1 MSQASQV
8 SRYRPAVIAITGVAA
23 AFGIWTLY
31 STFSDRTS
39 KGPLHRS
46 NAVRRTRRTS
56 VGGPSVETS
65 GPTAEE
71 PFGSVVITRNGLA
84 VGRIVF
90 GLNRIPSPEEW
101 RALYGGSAEHARSC
115 IARIALASV
124 TTQSPTRL
132 VSSQQMFQEA
142 RDALSSLGSEEIGNA
157 IASDV
162 SIMAHTQ
169 LLGALLVMGIQDI
182 DINRPD
188 GDFVVGPAH
197 HAPVDETDAGD
208 ILDGNHAAEPAQGLK
223 GLLYYIA
230 EEKAKREAYEHRGI
244 RCDSCN
250 ESPIRGIRWH
260 CLNCPD
266 IDLCSMCEA
275 SFTHQQTHVFVKV
288 KIPLPAVGQPGRS
301 LSYPVW
307 YSGNPHII
315 HQPISPALRK
325 RLAEKYHYEESQ
337 IDALYDQFI
346 TTANISYTEDPSGI
360 KIGIDRRAFD
370 SALTIEAWTERS
382 RPNAL
387 YDRMFAFYDRGNKG
401 AILFEDFIDGMAYLR
416 GSSRLQP
423 LDRALQGFDFDGD
436 GYVSRGDFISLMRA
450 KYEVQKALIVGA
462 SSIRADRISQ
472 EGADVLKSSQPI
484 SAIFCEQDMPPGEL
498 RAIGGKQRDSVG
510 DLQPSDG
517 IKAILEDDEL
527 PAGSMVSNVIRV
539 RSLPQLQRQLA
550 RLDRAL
556 HRSDEATAVD
566 SEAGQAPQERTDSL
580 AGALSA
586 EEAATLGLSN
596 NAPADNA
603 ENGVDSTHQDI
614 LWKYTEMSYHE
625 LLDPIFKARE
635 ESDRQVTETADERRR
650 WRKEIDDAVEQKKIM
665 EEQLRSDAELDPLV
679 AAAADA
685 RDRSSSA
692 WIRSQDTPERRAAE
706 VQREIDIM
714 MRDNILPTDAPSLDK
729 FEEEIKEQSLD
740 ELLAAAGYSIDGAGE
755 DETQEAMDSTPAA
768 EAPGTSAAGQ
778 NSSSPVSKDDDTST
792 PPTQERLQDLAALD
806 EEANLIEA
814 RGGAGRLAYKDLIAM
829 AEADREVRGLI
840 TCWLELASF

>member
-31 STFSDRTS
+31 STFSDRTP
-39 KGPLHRS
+39 KAPLHRS
-46 NAVRRTRRTS
+46 NAVRRTRRASGDGLT
-56 VGGPSVETS
+56 VQTS
-65 GPTAEE
+65 GPNVEE
-71 PFGSVVITRNGLA
+71 PFGSVVIARNGVS

-90 GLNRIPSPEEW
+90 GLDRIPSSEEW
-101 RALYGGSAEHARSC
+101 QDLYGGSAEHARVC
-115 IARIALASV
+115 IARIALSA
-124 TTQSPTRL
+124 
-132 VSSQQMFQEA
+132 QEVGVNN
-142 RDALSSLGSEEIGNA
+142 S
-157 IASDV
+157 
-162 SIMAHTQ
+162 
-169 LLGALLVMGIQDI
+169 
-182 DINRPD
+182 D
-188 GDFVVGPAH
+188 GDYVIGPAH
-197 HAPVDETDAGD
+197 HAPIDETDAGD
-208 ILDGNHAAEPAQGLK
+208 MLEGTHGEEPAQGLK

-266 IDLCSMCEA
+266 VDLCSTCEA

-315 HQPISPALRK
+315 HQPMSPALRK

-346 TTANISYTEDPSGI
+346 TTANVSYTEDPSNI

-382 RPNAL
+382 TPNAL

-401 AILFEDFIDGMAYLR
+401 AILFEDFVDGMAYLR
-416 GSSRLQP
+416 GSSRFQP

-436 GYVSRGDFISLMRA
+436 GFVSRGDFVLLMRA
-450 KYEVQKALIVGA
+450 KYEVHKALIAGA
-462 SSIRADRISQ
+462 SSIRADRISH
-472 EGADVLKSSQPI
+472 EGIDVLKSSQPI

-498 RAIGGKQRDSVG
+498 RASGGKQRDSVG

-517 IKAILEDDEL
+517 TKTILEDYEL
-527 PAGSMVSNVIRV
+527 PAGELASNVIRV

-556 HRSDEATAVD
+556 HRSE
-566 SEAGQAPQERTDSL
+566 EAGEVDAETGQASQERTDSP
-580 AGALSA
+580 AVAMSV
-586 EEAATLGLSN
+586 EEAAALGL
-596 NAPADNA
+596 APTKNA
-603 ENGVDSTHQDI
+603 ENGIDSTRQDI

-625 LLDPIFKARE
+625 ILDPIFKARE
-635 ESDRQVTETADERRR
+635 ERDRRVTETAEERRR
-650 WRKEIDDAVEQKKIM
+650 WRKEIDDAIEQKRTM
-665 EEQLRSDAELDPLV
+665 EEQLRLGAELDPLV
-679 AAAADA
+679 AAAADS

-692 WIRSQDTPERRAAE
+692 WIQSQDTPERRAAE
-706 VQREIDIM
+706 VQREIDIQ
-714 MRDNILPTDAPSLDK
+714 MRDSILPTDTPSLEQ
-729 FEEEIKEQSLD
+729 FEEEIKEQSLE
-740 ELLAAAGYSIDGAGE
+740 ELLAAAGYSIDGAEG
-755 DETQEAMDSTPAA
+755 ETQEATDPSSAA
-768 EAPGTSAAGQ
+768 EAP
-778 NSSSPVSKDDDTST
+778 DTSVAEEKSDDS
-792 PPTQERLQDLAALD
+792 PPTQQRLEELAALD
-806 EEANLIEA
+806 EEEKLIEA
-814 RGGAGRLAYKDLIAM
+814 RGGAGHLAYRELVAM

>member
-1 MSQASQV
+1 MSQASQQV

-31 STFSDRTS
+31 STFSDRTT
-39 KGPLHRS
+39 KAPLHRS
-46 NAVRRTRRTS
+46 NAVRRIRHAS
-56 VGGPSVETS
+56 VDDGPTVETS
-65 GPTAEE
+65 GPTTEE
-71 PFGSVVITRNGLA
+71 PFGSVVITRNNLA
-84 VGRIVF
+84 VGRIIF

-101 RALYGGSAEHARSC
+101 QALYGGSAEHARAC

-124 TTQSPTRL
+124 TTQSPTTL
-132 VSSQQMFQEA
+132 VSSRRMFEEA
-142 RDALSSLGSEEIGNA
+142 RDALSPLGSEEIGNA
-157 IASDV
+157 IASDAA
-162 SIMAHTQ
+162 IMAHTQ
-169 LLGALLVMGIQDI
+169 LLGALFVMGIQDI
-182 DINRPD
+182 DLNRSA
-188 GDFVVGPAH
+188 GDFVVGSAH
-197 HAPVDETDAGD
+197 DTLIDETDAGD
-208 ILDGNHAAEPAQGLK
+208 VLDGFHAAEPAQGLK

-266 IDLCSMCEA
+266 VDLCSTCEA

-307 YSGNPHII
+307 YSGNPHIV

-382 RPNAL
+382 TPNAL

-401 AILFEDFIDGMAYLR
+401 AILFEDFIDAMAYLR
-416 GSSRLQP
+416 GQNRFQP

-436 GYVSRGDFISLMRA
+436 GFVSRGDFMLLMRA
-450 KYEVQKALIVGA
+450 KNEVQTALIAGA

-498 RAIGGKQRDSVG
+498 RASGGKQRDSVG

-517 IKAILEDDEL
+517 TKVILEDHEL
-527 PAGSMVSNVIRV
+527 PSGEMISNVIRV

-556 HRSDEATAVD
+556 HRSDESGEVD
-566 SEAGQAPQERTDSL
+566 PEVGQAPPERTDSL

-586 EEAATLGLSN
+586 GDAAALGLT
-596 NAPADNA
+596 PVENA
-603 ENGVDSTHQDI
+603 ENGVESTRQDI

-625 LLDPIFKARE
+625 ALDPIFKARE
-635 ESDRQVTETADERRR
+635 EGDRRVTETADERRR
-650 WRKEIDDAVEQKKIM
+650 WRKEIDEAVEHKKTM
-665 EEQLRSDAELDPLV
+665 EEQLRLGAELDPLV
-679 AAAADA
+679 AAAADS

-692 WIRSQDTPERRAAE
+692 WIRSQDTPERRAEE
-706 VQREIDIM
+706 VQREIDIL
-714 MRDNILPTDAPSLDK
+714 MRDSILPTDTPSLEH
-729 FEEEIKEQSLD
+729 FEEEIKEQSLED
-740 ELLAAAGYSIDGAGE
+740 LLAAAGYSIDGAEEE
-755 DETQEAMDSTPAA
+755 DETEAAQEP
-768 EAPGTSAAGQ
+768 EAPDTSAAGQ
-778 NSSSPVSKDDDTST
+778 NNSLVQEDDTT
-792 PPTQERLQDLAALD
+792 ATPTQQRLEDLAALD
-806 EEANLIEA
+806 EEEKLIEA
-814 RGGAGRLAYKDLIAM
+814 RGGPGRLAYKDLVAM
-829 AEADREVRGLI
+829 AKTDREVRGLI

>member
-31 STFSDRTS
+31 STFSDRTP
-39 KGPLHRS
+39 KAPLHRS
-46 NAVRRTRRTS
+46 NAVRRTRRASGDDLT
-56 VGGPSVETS
+56 VQTS
-65 GPTAEE
+65 GPNVEE
-71 PFGSVVITRNGLA
+71 PFGSVVIARNGVS

-90 GLNRIPSPEEW
+90 GLDRIPTSEEW
-101 RALYGGSAEHARSC
+101 QDLYGGSAEHARVC
-115 IARIALASV
+115 ISRIALSA
-124 TTQSPTRL
+124 
-132 VSSQQMFQEA
+132 QEVGVNN
-142 RDALSSLGSEEIGNA
+142 S
-157 IASDV
+157 
-162 SIMAHTQ
+162 
-169 LLGALLVMGIQDI
+169 
-182 DINRPD
+182 D
-188 GDFVVGPAH
+188 GDYVIGPAH

-208 ILDGNHAAEPAQGLK
+208 ILDGNHAEEPAQGLK

-266 IDLCSMCEA
+266 VDLCSTCEA

-301 LSYPVW
+301 LCYPVW
-307 YSGNPHII
+307 YSGNPHIL
-315 HQPISPALRK
+315 HQPISPTLRK

-346 TTANISYTEDPSGI
+346 TTANVSYTEDPSGV

-370 SALTIEAWTERS
+370 NALTIEAWTERET
-382 RPNAL
+382 PNAL

-416 GSSRLQP
+416 GSSRFQP

-436 GYVSRGDFISLMRA
+436 GFVSRGDFILLMRA
-450 KYEVQKALIVGA
+450 KYEVHKALIAGA

-472 EGADVLKSSQPI
+472 EGIDVLKSSQPI

-498 RAIGGKQRDSVG
+498 RASGGKQRDSFG

-517 IKAILEDDEL
+517 TKTILEDHEL
-527 PAGSMVSNVIRV
+527 PAGELASNVIRV

-556 HRSDEATAVD
+556 HRSDEVGQVD
-566 SEAGQAPQERTDSL
+566 PEAEQVSQERTDSP
-580 AGALSA
+580 AGNMSV
-586 EEAATLGLSN
+586 EEATALGLL
-596 NAPADNA
+596 PAKDA
-603 ENGVDSTHQDI
+603 ENGVDSTRQDI

-625 LLDPIFKARE
+625 ILDPIFKARE
-635 ESDRQVTETADERRR
+635 ERDRRVTETADERRR
-650 WRKEIDDAVEQKKIM
+650 WRKEIDDAVEQKKTM
-665 EEQLRSDAELDPLV
+665 EEQLRLGAELDPLV
-679 AAAADA
+679 AAAADS

-692 WIRSQDTPERRAAE
+692 WIQSQDTPERRAAE
-706 VQREIDIM
+706 VQREIDIQ
-714 MRDNILPTDAPSLDK
+714 MRDSILPTDTPSLEQ
-729 FEEEIKEQSLD
+729 FEEEIKEQSLE
-740 ELLAAAGYSIDGAGE
+740 ELLAAAGYSIDCAEG
-755 DETQEAMDSTPAA
+755 ETQEVTDSTPEP
-768 EAPGTSAAGQ
+768 EAP
-778 NSSSPVSKDDDTST
+778 DTSEAEQKSDDS
-792 PPTQERLQDLAALD
+792 PPTQQRLEELAALD
-806 EEANLIEA
+806 EEEKTMEA
-814 RGGAGRLAYKDLIAM
+814 RGGAGRLAYKELVTM

>member
-1 MSQASQV
+1 
-8 SRYRPAVIAITGVAA
+8 
-23 AFGIWTLY
+23 
-31 STFSDRTS
+31 
-39 KGPLHRS
+39 
-46 NAVRRTRRTS
+46 VRRIRRVS
-56 VGGPSVETS
+56 VDGPTVETS

-101 RALYGGSAEHARSC
+101 QALYGGSAEHARAC

-132 VSSQQMFQEA
+132 VSSRRMFEEA
-142 RDALSSLGSEEIGNA
+142 RDALSPLGSEEIGNA
-157 IASDV
+157 IASDPA
-162 SIMAHTQ
+162 IMSHTQ
-169 LLGALLVMGIQDI
+169 LLGALFVMGIQDI
-182 DINRPD
+182 DLNRPA
-188 GDFVVGPAH
+188 GDLVVGAAH
-197 HAPVDETDAGD
+197 DPTIDETDAGD
-208 ILDGNHAAEPAQGLK
+208 ALDGFHASEPAQGLK

-266 IDLCSMCEA
+266 VDLCSTCEA

-307 YSGNPHII
+307 YSGNPHIV

-346 TTANISYTEDPSGI
+346 TTANISYIEDPSGM

-382 RPNAL
+382 TPNAL

-416 GSSRLQP
+416 GSSRFQP

-436 GYVSRGDFISLMRA
+436 GFVSRGDFILLMRA
-450 KYEVQKALIVGA
+450 KNEVQKALIAGA

-498 RAIGGKQRDSVG
+498 RASGGKQRDSVG
-510 DLQPSDG
+510 DLQPTDG
-517 IKAILEDDEL
+517 TNVILEDHEL
-527 PAGSMVSNVIRV
+527 PSGEMISNVIRV

-556 HRSDEATAVD
+556 HRSDEAGDVE
-566 SEAGQAPQERTDSL
+566 SGAGQAPQERTDSP

-586 EEAATLGLSN
+586 EEAAALGL
-596 NAPADNA
+596 APAENT
-603 ENGVDSTHQDI
+603 ENGVNSTRQDI
-614 LWKYTEMSYHE
+614 LWKYAEMSYHE
-625 LLDPIFKARE
+625 VLDPIFKARE
-635 ESDRQVTETADERRR
+635 ENDRRVSDTAEERRR

-665 EEQLRSDAELDPLV
+665 EEQLRHGAELDPLV
-679 AAAADA
+679 AAAADS
-685 RDRSSSA
+685 RDRNSSA
-692 WIRSQDTPERRAAE
+692 WIRSQDTPERRAEE
-706 VQREIDIM
+706 VQREIDIL
-714 MRDNILPTDAPSLDK
+714 MRDSILPTDTPSLES
-729 FEEEIKEQSLD
+729 FEEEIKEQSLE
-740 ELLAAAGYSIDGAGE
+740 ELLAAAGYSIDGAEGE
-755 DETQEAMDSTPAA
+755 TDA
-768 EAPGTSAAGQ
+768 EAAQQEPEAPDTSAAMQ
-778 NSSSPVSKDDDTST
+778 NISHVPEDDTT
-792 PPTQERLQDLAALD
+792 APPTQQRLEDLAALD
-806 EEANLIEA
+806 EEEKLIEA
-814 RGGAGRLAYKDLIAM
+814 RGGAGRLAYKDIVAM

>member
-31 STFSDRTS
+31 STFSDRTP
-39 KGPLHRS
+39 KAPLHRS
-46 NAVRRTRRTS
+46 NAVRRTRRAS
-56 VGGPSVETS
+56 VDGPIVTAS
-65 GPTAEE
+65 GPTADE
-71 PFGSVVITRNGLA
+71 PFGSVVITRNGLP
-84 VGRIVF
+84 VGRIIF

-101 RALYGGSAEHARSC
+101 QALYGGSAEHARTC
-115 IARIALASV
+115 IARIALSSV
-124 TTQSPTRL
+124 TAQSPTRP
-132 VSSQQMFQEA
+132 VDSHQIIREA
-142 RDALSSLGSEEIGNA
+142 QDALSSLSSEEIGHA
-157 IASDV
+157 IATSPT
-162 SIMAHTQ
+162 IRAHTG
-169 LLGALLVMGIQDI
+169 LLGALFVLGIHDI
-182 DINRPD
+182 DINRLD
-188 GDFVVGPAH
+188 GDFVVRSPH
-197 HAPVDETDAGD
+197 HPPVDETDAAD
-208 ILDGNHAAEPAQGLK
+208 ILDDNHAAEPAQGLK

-266 IDLCSMCEA
+266 VDLCSMCEA

-307 YSGNPHII
+307 YSGNPHIL
-315 HQPISPALRK
+315 HQPIGPALRK

-346 TTANISYTEDPSGI
+346 TTANVSYTKDPSGV

-382 RPNAL
+382 TPNAL

-401 AILFEDFIDGMAYLR
+401 AILFEDFVDGMAYLR
-416 GSSRLQP
+416 GSSRFQP

-436 GYVSRGDFISLMRA
+436 GFVSRGDFILLMRA
-450 KYEVQKALIVGA
+450 KYEVTKALVAGA
-462 SSIRADRISQ
+462 SSIRADRVSQ
-472 EGADVLKSSQPI
+472 EGIDVLKSSQPI

-498 RAIGGKQRDSVG
+498 RASGGKQRDSVG

-517 IKAILEDDEL
+517 TKAILEDHEL
-527 PAGSMVSNVIRV
+527 PAGELASNVIRV

-556 HRSDEATAVD
+556 HRSDGAGEVD
-566 SEAGQAPQERTDSL
+566 SEARQAPQDRTDSL
-580 AGALSA
+580 AGALSV
-586 EEAATLGLSN
+586 EEAAALGL
-596 NAPADNA
+596 APAMNA
-603 ENGVDSTHQDI
+603 ENGVGSTRQDI

-625 LLDPIFKARE
+625 ILDPIFKARE
-635 ESDRQVTETADERRR
+635 ESDRRVTETADERRR
-650 WRKEIDDAVEQKKIM
+650 WRKEIDDAVEQKKTM
-665 EEQLRSDAELDPLV
+665 EEQLRTGTELDPLV
-679 AAAADA
+679 AAAADS

-706 VQREIDIM
+706 VQREIDIQ
-714 MRDNILPTDAPSLDK
+714 MRDSILPTDTPSLEQ
-729 FEEEIKEQSLD
+729 FEEEIKEQSLE
-740 ELLAAAGYSIDGAGE
+740 ELLAAAGYSIDGAEE
-755 DETQEAMDSTPAA
+755 DGTEQATDSAPASAAQES
-768 EAPGTSAAGQ
+768 EAPDTSSAGQ
-778 NSSSPVSKDDDTST
+778 NSNGNDT
-792 PPTQERLQDLAALD
+792 PPTQQRLEELAALD
-806 EEANLIEA
+806 EEEKSIEA
-814 RGGAGRLAYKDLIAM
+814 RGGAGRLAYKDLVAM